1 MVAGVPHKSDRIV
14 ILTSSASSVEE
25 LRKALEQSGYQ
36 VLTAK
41 GFEEAGLQ
49 QADGAFPLFL
59 IDRLHFPLHRL
70 KPRPSA
76 FAKSLLVSFWPMQHD
91 CPEDQF
97 LREMEA
103 GFDDV
108 FSGQT
113 HRQIVA
119 KIRALLRRQQA
130 EAQAAKILRVRE
142 LQMDLDKH
150 EVRMEGKLVSLTPK
164 EFAILQCF
172 LQAPGQAFSRQAM
185 LSRVWGEEYALDLH
199 ALDVHVHA
207 LRHKIEKD
215 PERPNLIVTVRGVG
229 YKLKVE

>member
-14 ILTSSASSVEE
+14 ILTTSASSVEE
-25 LRKALEQSGYQ
+25 LRKVLEQNGYQ

-41 GFEEAGLQ
+41 GFEEAGRQ
-49 QADGAFPLFL
+49 HTEATCPVFL
-59 IDRLHFPLHRL
+59 VDRLHFPLHRL
-70 KPRPSA
+70 KPRPRA

-91 CPEDQF
+91 CPENQF
-97 LREMEA
+97 LRDMEA

-108 FSGQT
+108 FAGQT

-119 KIRALLRRQQA
+119 KVRAVLRRQQV
-130 EAQAAKILRVRE
+130 EAQAAKILKVGD

-150 EVRMEGKLVSLTPK
+150 EVRRDGKQVSLTPK

-172 LQAPGQAFSRQAM
+172 LQSPGQAFTRQAI
-185 LSRVWGEEYALDLH
+185 LSRVWGEEYALDEH

-229 YKLKVE
+229 YKLKAE